1 MCTAHWPDDMMLLL
15 LLTLCRYIQL
25 LKDDRNLQMVMGLRA
40 RAAVDNRTIEHV
52 VKDLLEWYQVGKE
65 RRSWRGYCSFV
76 ASLMFMLVAVPI
88 AVIAFSIYNLVSDC
102 P

>member
-1 MCTAHWPDDMMLLL
+1 VILLL

-76 ASLMFMLVAVPI
+76 ASLILMLVAVPI
-88 AVIAFSIYNLVSDC
+88 AVIAFAIYNLVSDC